1 MSRSGAAIEH
11 KDRTMDLNDLTRQAP
26 VKLLGWDDLR
36 AKGIKDS
43 KPTIYRKI
51 KTGQFPRPFPRPVY
65 PGKSPAWPE
74 HEIDAHI
81 LSLIAKRDASVAEVA

>member
-1 MSRSGAAIEH
+1 MTDSHPIR
-11 KDRTMDLNDLTRQAP
+11 
-26 VKLLGWDDLR
+26 LLGWDDLR
-36 AKGIKDS
+36 SKVIKDS

-51 KTGQFPRPFPRPVY
+51 KTGQFPRPVY

-81 LSLIAKRDASVAEVA
+81 LSLIAKRDASVVEVA

>member
-1 MSRSGAAIEH
+1 MI
-11 KDRTMDLNDLTRQAP
+11 TLNSTGP
-26 VKLLGWDDLR
+26 VKLLGWDDLQ

-43 KPTIYRKI
+43 KATIYRKI
-51 KTGQFPRPFPRPVY
+51 KTGTFPRPVY

-81 LSLIAKRDASVAEVA
+81 FSLIAKRDASKTEAA

>member
-1 MSRSGAAIEH
+1 MNFNSQPHVR
-11 KDRTMDLNDLTRQAP
+11 R
-26 VKLLGWDDLR
+26 LGWEDLR

-51 KTGQFPRPFPRPVY
+51 KARKFPAPVY

-74 HEIDAHI
+74 HEIDEHI
-81 LSLIAKRDASVAEVA
+81 MGLIARRDASLVEA

>member
-1 MSRSGAAIEH
+1 MKLDEPIR
-11 KDRTMDLNDLTRQAP
+11 
-26 VKLLGWDDLR
+26 LLGWDDIR
-36 AKGIKDS
+36 ARGIKDS

-51 KTGQFPRPFPRPVY
+51 KAGKFPAPVY

-81 LSLIAKRDASVAEVA
+81 LSLIARRDAAARGAE

>member
-1 MSRSGAAIEH
+1 MKRNGAQTQDKEMNSDTQQI
-11 KDRTMDLNDLTRQAP
+11 R
-26 VKLLGWDDLR
+26 LLGWDDLR

-51 KTGQFPRPFPRPVY
+51 KAGKFPAPVY

-74 HEIDAHI
+74 HEINSHI
-81 LSLIAKRDASVAEVA
+81 LRLIAQRDSSTTEVA

>member
-1 MSRSGAAIEH
+1 MTFSEQPIR
-11 KDRTMDLNDLTRQAP
+11 
-26 VKLLGWDDLR
+26 LLGWDDLR
-36 AKGIKDS
+36 ARCIKDS

-51 KTGQFPRPFPRPVY
+51 KAGKFPAPVY

-81 LSLIAKRDASVAEVA
+81 LGLIAQRDASVEVA

>member
-1 MSRSGAAIEH
+1 MKTNGPIR
-11 KDRTMDLNDLTRQAP
+11 
-26 VKLLGWDDLR
+26 LLGWDDLR

-51 KTGQFPRPFPRPVY
+51 KAGKFPAPVY

-74 HEIDAHI
+74 REIDAHI
-81 LSLIAKRDASVAEVA
+81 LGLIAQRDASTAEVA